1 MVYDRWRSFC
11 VNDVVTEVYVEEF
24 VKISNKDSLGV
35 LRHREVH
42 TINNQHIFPIR
53 HCATHDG
60 ISKRSELERVVRPL

>member
-11 VNDVVTEVYVEEF
+11 VKDVVAEVYVEEF
-24 VKISNKDSLGV
+24 VKIPNKDSLGV

-42 TINNQHIFPIR
+42 TLNYQRIIPFR
-53 HCATHDG
+53 YCATHDG